1 MYPTLYHF
9 LYDVFGIQIEALRFF
24 PMFGFIVAMS
34 FLAAAFFF
42 GKELKRKEEL
52 GLLFPI
58 SEKTLVGKPASFL
71 ELALN
76 GLLGFVFGFKILGI
90 FLNAAEGMDMQ
101 DYMSSKHG
109 SWPAGLLVGAV
120 FAYMKYREKEKQ
132 KLPEPKWVDTK
143 IHPSQMVGEITMI
156 AAIGGIIGAKVFHQ
170 FEYWDEFMQDPIG
183 SLLSVSGLTFYGGLI
198 GGGGA
203 VIYYVRK
210 KQMNPWVISDA
221 VAPSLILAYAI
232 GRIGCQVSGDGDW
245 GIENIEL
252 KPEWL
257 SFLPDWMWAYN
268 FPHNVN
274 KVGAP
279 IAGCIDE
286 AWAPYCF
293 QLPVSVFP
301 TAFYEVIMGL
311 TIFGLLWFI
320 RKRINIPGTLFCVY
334 LFFNGLERFT
344 IEQIRVNSTFEL
356 LGITMTQA
364 QLISF
369 ILMLLGIAGIIY
381 FKANNKKPA

>member
-1 MYPTLYHF
+1 MYPTLFHF
-9 LYDVFGIQIEALRFF
+9 LNDVFGIQIEALRFF
-24 PMFGFIVAMS
+24 PMFGFIVALS

-42 GKELKRKEEL
+42 GLELKRKEQQ
-52 GLLFPI
+52 GLLF
-58 SEKTLVGKPASFL
+58 SVTEKIFVGKPATIT
-71 ELALN
+71 ELVLN

-90 FLNAAEGMDMQ
+90 FLKEADGMEMES
-101 DYMSSKHG
+101 YMGSKHG
-109 SWPAGLLVGAV
+109 SWLAGLVLGAIFV
-120 FAYMKYREKEKQ
+120 VLKIREKNKQ
-132 KLPEPKWVDTK
+132 KLPEPKWIDQR
-143 IHPSQMVGEITMI
+143 IFPSQMVGEITMI

-203 VIYYVRK
+203 VIYFVKK

-245 GIENIEL
+245 GIENLEP
-252 KPEWL
+252 KPEWM

-274 KVGAP
+274 KVGVP

-286 AWAPYCF
+286 AWAPYCS
-293 QLPVSVFP
+293 QLPVSVYP
-301 TAFYEVIMGL
+301 TAFYEVLMGL
-311 TIFGLLWFI
+311 LIFGILWMI
-320 RKRINIPGTLFCVY
+320 RKRINVPGVLFCVY

-369 ILMLLGIAGIIY
+369 ILMILGIAGIIY